1 VCLGDA
7 EASSPGIVFQVVA
20 GMLISV
26 SVTSHIRFPQWFI
39 PGAIRDP
46 GKESLRMVCS
56 SSLHRQALAFIPPA
70 VVAAGMLLS
79 AASGVTAQESATP
92 TPIGLIQEA
101 ENLPECAPAE
111 IGALPEGTDAATV
124 YAIVPEE
131 STARYRV
138 QEELAQVGE
147 TEAVGETQAIIG
159 QFGFGEDELPLPC
172 SRFDVDMRTLQSD
185 QARRDNYLYQNTL
198 EAETYPL
205 ATFVL
210 RGIEGMDAP
219 LADGQETTLRLIGD
233 LTLRDVTKLVAWEAN
248 VTLVDGALTGAAATM
263 FEMPDFG
270 IEPPS
275 VPVVLSL
282 DETIRLEVD
291 FTARPG

>member
-1 VCLGDA
+1 M
-7 EASSPGIVFQVVA
+7 F
-20 GMLISV
+20 
-26 SVTSHIRFPQWFI
+26 R
-39 PGAIRDP
+39 
-46 GKESLRMVCS
+46 S
-56 SSLHRQALAFIPPA
+56 SSLHRQSLAFIPVT
-70 VVAAGMLLS
+70 VVAVALLVS

-92 TPIGLIQEA
+92 TPIGLVQA
-101 ENLPECAPAE
+101 VENLPECAPAE
-111 IGALPEGTDAATV
+111 IGVLPEGTDAATV

-210 RGIEGMDAP
+210 RDIEGMDAP
-219 LADGQETTLRLIGD
+219 LAEGQETTLRLIGD

-248 VTLVDGALTGAAATM
+248 VTLVDGALTGTAATM

-291 FTARPG
+291 FTARPV

>member
-1 VCLGDA
+1 MSRM
-7 EASSPGIVFQVVA
+7 SSCRGRAAFAVAPAALAVA
-20 GMLISV
+20 GV
-26 SVTSHIRFPQWFI
+26 
-39 PGAIRDP
+39 
-46 GKESLRMVCS
+46 
-56 SSLHRQALAFIPPA
+56 
-70 VVAAGMLLS
+70 LLS
-79 AASGVTAQESATP
+79 PTSGVVAQESATP
-92 TPIGLIQEA
+92 TPIGLVQAA

-111 IGALPEGTDAATV
+111 IGALPEGMDAATV
-124 YAIVPEE
+124 YTIVPEE
-131 STARYRV
+131 SAARYRV

-159 QFGFGEDELPLPC
+159 QFGFGEDGLPLPC
-172 SRFDVDMRTLQSD
+172 SRFDVDLRTLQSD

-210 RGIEGMDAP
+210 RDVEGMDAP
-219 LADGQETTLRLIGD
+219 LAEGEETTVRLIGD

-248 VTLVDGALTGAAATM
+248 VAVIDGALTGTAATA
-263 FEMPDFG
+263 FEMPDFS

-291 FTARPG
+291 LTARPA

>member
-1 VCLGDA
+1 MPSAAFDTG
-7 EASSPGIVFQVVA
+7 
-20 GMLISV
+20 
-26 SVTSHIRFPQWFI
+26 HIPFLRRFI
-39 PGAIRDP
+39 PGGIRDP
-46 GKESLRMVCS
+46 GKESSRMFRL
-56 SSLHRQALAFIPPA
+56 SSLGRRALALIPPA
-70 VVAAGMLLS
+70 VVTTGMLLS
-79 AASGVTAQESATP
+79 AASGVTAQDTATP
-92 TPIGLIQEA
+92 TPMGLVQEA

-111 IGALPEGTDAATV
+111 IGALPEGVEAAAV

-131 STARYRV
+131 SMARYRV

-159 QFGFGEDELPLPC
+159 QFGFGEDGLPLPC
-172 SRFDVDMRTLQSD
+172 SRFDVDLRTLQSD

-210 RGIEGMDAP
+210 RTVEGMEAP
-219 LADGQETTLRLIGD
+219 LAEGQDTTLRLIGD
-233 LTLRDVTKLVAWEAN
+233 LTLRDVTKLVAWEAR
-248 VTLVDGALTGAAATM
+248 VTLIDGALSGTAATM

-291 FTARPG
+291 LTARPV

>member
-1 VCLGDA
+1 MSRMSWCRGR
-7 EASSPGIVFQVVA
+7 ASFAVA
-20 GMLISV
+20 PAALI
-26 SVTSHIRFPQWFI
+26 
-39 PGAIRDP
+39 AA
-46 GKESLRMVCS
+46 
-56 SSLHRQALAFIPPA
+56 ALL
-70 VVAAGMLLS
+70 VS

-92 TPIGLIQEA
+92 TPIGLVQA
-101 ENLPECAPAE
+101 VENLPECAPAE
-111 IGALPEGTDAATV
+111 IGTLPEGTDAATV

-147 TEAVGETQAIIG
+147 NEAVGETQAIIG
-159 QFGFGEDELPLPC
+159 QFGFGEDGLPLPC
-172 SRFDVDMRTLQSD
+172 SRFDVDLRTLQSD

-198 EAETYPL
+198 EAEKYPL

-210 RGIEGMDAP
+210 RAVEGMDAP
-219 LADGQETTLRLIGD
+219 LEEGQETTLRLIGD
-233 LTLRDVTKLVAWEAN
+233 LTLRDVTKLVAWEAR
-248 VTLVDGALTGAAATM
+248 VSRVDEALTGTAATM

-291 FTARPG
+291 FTARPV

>member
-1 VCLGDA
+1 M
-7 EASSPGIVFQVVA
+7 F
-20 GMLISV
+20 
-26 SVTSHIRFPQWFI
+26 R
-39 PGAIRDP
+39 
-46 GKESLRMVCS
+46 S
-56 SSLHRQALAFIPPA
+56 SSWHRPALAFISSTVVTA
-70 VVAAGMLLS
+70 GVLISGTSGVVAQD
-79 AASGVTAQESATP
+79 TATP
-92 TPIGLIQEA
+92 TAMGLVQEA
-101 ENLPECAPAE
+101 ENLPDCAPAE
-111 IGALPEGTDAATV
+111 IGALPEGTDATVV

-131 STARYRV
+131 SMARYRV

-159 QFGFGEDELPLPC
+159 QIGFGEDESPLPC
-172 SRFDVDMRTLQSD
+172 SRFDVDLRTLQSD
-185 QARRDNYLYQNTL
+185 QAKRDNYLYRNTL

-210 RGIEGMDAP
+210 REVEGMDAP
-219 LADGQETTLRLIGD
+219 LTEGQETTLRLIGD
-233 LTLRDVTKLVAWEAN
+233 LTLRDATKLVAWEAK
-248 VTLVDGALTGAAATM
+248 VTLVDGALTGTAATM

-291 FTARPG
+291 LTARPA

>member
-1 VCLGDA
+1 M
-7 EASSPGIVFQVVA
+7 F
-20 GMLISV
+20 
-26 SVTSHIRFPQWFI
+26 R
-39 PGAIRDP
+39 
-46 GKESLRMVCS
+46 S
-56 SSLHRQALAFIPPA
+56 SSFHRRALAFIPPT
-70 VVAAGMLLS
+70 VVAAGVLLS

-92 TPIGLIQEA
+92 TPIGLVQEQEA
-101 ENLPECAPAE
+101 ENLAECAAAE
-111 IGALPEGTDAATV
+111 IGALPEGVDAATV

-131 STARYRV
+131 SVARYRV

-159 QFGFGEDELPLPC
+159 QFGFGANGLPLPC
-172 SRFDVDMRTLQSD
+172 ARFDVDLRTLQSD

-198 EAETYPL
+198 EAERYPL

-210 RGIEGMDAP
+210 RAVEGMEAP

-233 LTLRDVTKLVAWEAN
+233 LTLRDVTKLVAWEAR
-248 VTLVDGALTGAAATM
+248 VTLVDGALSGTAVTM
-263 FEMPDFG
+263 FEMPDFA

-291 FTARPG
+291 LTARPV

>member
-1 VCLGDA
+1 MSPM
-7 EASSPGIVFQVVA
+7 SSFRRRSAFAIAPLALVVA
-20 GMLISV
+20 GV
-26 SVTSHIRFPQWFI
+26 
-39 PGAIRDP
+39 
-46 GKESLRMVCS
+46 
-56 SSLHRQALAFIPPA
+56 
-70 VVAAGMLLS
+70 LLS
-79 AASGVTAQESATP
+79 PTSGVIAQESTTP
-92 TPIGLIQEA
+92 TPIGLVQAA

-111 IGALPEGTDAATV
+111 IGALPEGVDAATV
-124 YAIVPEE
+124 YTIVPEE
-131 STARYRV
+131 SAARYRV

-159 QFGFGEDELPLPC
+159 QFGFGEDGLPLPC
-172 SRFDVDMRTLQSD
+172 SRFDVDLRTLQSD

-210 RGIEGMDAP
+210 RDVEGMDAP
-219 LADGQETTLRLIGD
+219 LADGEATTVRLIGD

-248 VTLVDGALTGAAATM
+248 VTLVEGALTGTAATM
-263 FEMPDFG
+263 FEMPDFA

-291 FTARPG
+291 LTARPA

>member
-1 VCLGDA
+1 M
-7 EASSPGIVFQVVA
+7 F
-20 GMLISV
+20 
-26 SVTSHIRFPQWFI
+26 R
-39 PGAIRDP
+39 
-46 GKESLRMVCS
+46 S
-56 SSLHRQALAFIPPA
+56 SSSRCRA
-70 VVAAGMLLS
+70 VTLIASTLVAAGILVS
-79 AASGVTAQESATP
+79 AMTGAVAQESATP
-92 TPIGLIQEA
+92 TPMGLVQTA
-101 ENLPECAPAE
+101 ENLPECALAE
-111 IGALPEGTDAATV
+111 IGALPEGTDAAVV

-131 STARYRV
+131 SAARYRV

-159 QFGFGEDELPLPC
+159 QFGFGEDGLPLPC
-172 SRFDVDMRTLQSD
+172 SRFDVDLRTLQSD

-210 RGIEGMDAP
+210 RAVEGMEEP
-219 LADGQETTLRLIGD
+219 LAEGQETTLRLIGD
-233 LTLRDVTKLVAWEAN
+233 LTLRDVTQLVAWEAK
-248 VTLVDGALTGAAATM
+248 VTMNEDTLTGAVATE

-291 FTARPG
+291 LAARSV

>member
-1 VCLGDA
+1 M
-7 EASSPGIVFQVVA
+7 SRSF
-20 GMLISV
+20 
-26 SVTSHIRFPQWFI
+26 
-39 PGAIRDP
+39 
-46 GKESLRMVCS
+46 SLR
-56 SSLHRQALAFIPPA
+56 RQVLAFIPPT
-70 VVAAGMLLS
+70 LI
-79 AASGVTAQESATP
+79 AASLLVSVASSVTAQDSATP
-92 TPIGLIQEA
+92 VPMGLVQEA
-101 ENLPECAPAE
+101 ENLPECTPAE
-111 IGALPEGTDAATV
+111 IGALPEGMDAAVV

-147 TEAVGETQAIIG
+147 NEAVGETQAIIG
-159 QFGFGEDELPLPC
+159 QFGFGEDGLPLPC
-172 SRFDVDMRTLQSD
+172 SRFDVDLRTLQSD
-185 QARRDNYLYQNTL
+185 QAKRDNYLYRNTL

-210 RGIEGMDAP
+210 RDVEGIDAP

-233 LTLRDVTKLVAWEAN
+233 LTLRDVTKLVAWEAK
-248 VTLVDGALTGAAATM
+248 VTVVDGALTGTAATM

-275 VPVVLSL
+275 VPVLLSL

-291 FTARPG
+291 LTARPV

>member
-1 VCLGDA
+1 
-7 EASSPGIVFQVVA
+7 
-20 GMLISV
+20 MLIAMI
-26 SVTSHIRFPQWFI
+26 VTSHIRFPRRVI

-46 GKESLRMVCS
+46 DKENPQMFRS
-56 SSLHRQALAFIPPA
+56 SSLRGHAVAFIPA
-70 VVAAGMLLS
+70 TLVAAAFLVS

-92 TPIGLIQEA
+92 TPIGLVQEA
-101 ENLPECAPAE
+101 ENLPDCAPAE
-111 IGALPEGTDAATV
+111 IGALPEGTDAAVV

-147 TEAVGETQAIIG
+147 NEAVGETQAIIG
-159 QFGFGEDELPLPC
+159 QFGFGEDQLPLPC

-210 RGIEGMDAP
+210 RAVEGMQAP
-219 LADGQETTLRLIGD
+219 LAEGEEMTLRLIGD

-248 VTLVDGALTGAAATM
+248 VTLVDGAQTGTAVTM

-291 FTARPG
+291 FTARPV

>member
-1 VCLGDA
+1 MPIAKVGT
-7 EASSPGIVFQVVA
+7 GN
-20 GMLISV
+20 
-26 SVTSHIRFPQWFI
+26 IRFPRWFI
-39 PGAIRDP
+39 PRVVWDP
-46 GKESLRMVCS
+46 DKESQHMFRSL
-56 SSLHRQALAFIPPA
+56 SLHRQALAFIPPA
-70 VVAAGMLLS
+70 VVAAALLVS

-92 TPIGLIQEA
+92 IPMGLVQEA
-101 ENLPECAPAE
+101 ENLPDCTPAE
-111 IGALPEGTDAATV
+111 IGELPEGMDAATI

-147 TEAVGETQAIIG
+147 NEAVGETQAIIG
-159 QFGFGEDELPLPC
+159 QFGFGEDQLPLPC
-172 SRFDVDMRTLQSD
+172 SRFDVDLRTLQSD
-185 QARRDNYLYQNTL
+185 QAKRDNYLYRNTL

-210 RGIEGMDAP
+210 RDVEGMDAP
-219 LADGQETTLRLIGD
+219 LAEGQEATLRLIGD
-233 LTLRDVTKLVAWEAN
+233 LTLRDVTKLVAWEAK
-248 VTLVDGALTGAAATM
+248 VTLTDGALTGRAATM

-282 DETIRLEVD
+282 DETIRLEVE
-291 FTARPG
+291 FTARPV

>member
-1 VCLGDA
+1 M
-7 EASSPGIVFQVVA
+7 SRSF
-20 GMLISV
+20 
-26 SVTSHIRFPQWFI
+26 
-39 PGAIRDP
+39 
-46 GKESLRMVCS
+46 SLR
-56 SSLHRQALAFIPPA
+56 RQVLAFIPPT
-70 VVAAGMLLS
+70 LI
-79 AASGVTAQESATP
+79 AASLLVSVASSVTAQDSATP
-92 TPIGLIQEA
+92 VPMGLVQEA
-101 ENLPECAPAE
+101 ENLPECTPAE
-111 IGALPEGTDAATV
+111 IGALPEGMDAAVV

-147 TEAVGETQAIIG
+147 NEAIGETQAIIG
-159 QFGFGEDELPLPC
+159 QFGFGEDGLPLPC
-172 SRFDVDMRTLQSD
+172 SRFDVDLRTLQSD
-185 QARRDNYLYQNTL
+185 QAKRDNYLYRNTL

-210 RGIEGMDAP
+210 RDVEGIDAP

-233 LTLRDVTKLVAWEAN
+233 LTLRDVTKLVAWEAK
-248 VTLVDGALTGAAATM
+248 VTVVDGALTGTAATM

-291 FTARPG
+291 FTARPV

>member
-1 VCLGDA
+1 
-7 EASSPGIVFQVVA
+7 
-20 GMLISV
+20 MLIAV
-26 SVTSHIRFPQWFI
+26 IVASHFRLPRRVV

-46 GKESLRMVCS
+46 DKENPRMFRS
-56 SSLHRQALAFIPPA
+56 SSLYRQALAFIPATLVATALA
-70 VVAAGMLLS
+70 VS

-92 TPIGLIQEA
+92 TPIGLVQEA
-101 ENLPECAPAE
+101 ESLPECAPAE
-111 IGALPEGTDAATV
+111 IGALPEGTDAAVV

-210 RGIEGMDAP
+210 RDVEGMEA
-219 LADGQETTLRLIGD
+219 LLTEGQETTLRLIGD
-233 LTLRDVTKLVAWEAN
+233 LTLRDVTKPVAWEAK
-248 VTLVDGALTGAAATM
+248 VTLVEGALTGTAATM

-291 FTARPG
+291 FTARPV